1 MNFRSSRLTAATLA
15 LLVGVVA
22 GSVSAQSGPPAGTAY
37 RFESVDM
44 TTAGAA
50 SASSNYVGSMSV
62 VEFGDQMS
70 SASYTSTC
78 GVGEVAVMDTIAGHQ
93 VFGIT
98 PAIGPCA
105 GGLQVRILGTGFT
118 DGNPP
123 SITVKIGQAP
133 EFQVTTFTSTEITCL
148 LPAGYAGANDV
159 VVTTPCG
166 SKTLPGGFEYAC
178 ATGPLVLFGVTP
190 ASSDVDG
197 GAMVTVSGLS
207 LMPGTLI
214 TFGGSPAYDYTF
226 VDLQTIR
233 CRAPAH
239 PTGTFDVSATN
250 SLGTVTLSNAFTYT
264 LLARVQVVSGGCSGN
279 YGSLQ
284 NLVGGS
290 LPLVDGT
297 QFSFVAANARPN
309 ASGFFVAGVEVAPY
323 AILGCVGLVDPL
335 SALIIPMQA
344 SPYGTALFP
353 VALPANPALAGFTFM
368 SQWAFT
374 DATGP
379 AGLVL
384 SNGIRA
390 RFGF

>member
-1 MNFRSSRLTAATLA
+1 MNFRSTRLAVATLT

-37 RFESVDM
+37 RFESVEV
-44 TTAGAA
+44 TTGGTAAA
-50 SASSNYVGSMSV
+50 STNFVGSVSV
-62 VEFGDQMS
+62 VDTGDKLS
-70 SASYTSTC
+70 SASYMSDC
-78 GVGEVAVMDTIAGHQ
+78 GIGETAVMDAVAGHQ
-93 VFGIT
+93 VFGVS
-98 PAIGPCA
+98 PALGPCA
-105 GGLQVRILGTGFT
+105 GGGLIRILGMGFT

-133 EFQVTTFTSTEITCL
+133 EFQVTTFTNTEITCP
-148 LPAGYAGANDV
+148 LPAGYPGPNDI

-178 ATGPLVLFGVTP
+178 ANGPLALFGVTP

-197 GAMVTVSGLS
+197 GALITVSGLS

-214 TFGGSPAYDYTF
+214 TFGGTPAYDYTF

-239 PTGTFDVSATN
+239 PTGTFDVTATN
-250 SLGTVTLSNAFTYT
+250 SLGSVTLSNAFTYT

-279 YGSLQ
+279 YGSVQ

-290 LPLVDGT
+290 LPLVDGS

-309 ASGFFVAGVEVAPY
+309 AVGFFVAGVEVAPY
-323 AILGCVGLVDPL
+323 PVLGCVGLVEPL
-335 SALIIPMQA
+335 SAFIVPMQA

-368 SQWAFT
+368 SQWAFS

-379 AGLVL
+379 AGFVL